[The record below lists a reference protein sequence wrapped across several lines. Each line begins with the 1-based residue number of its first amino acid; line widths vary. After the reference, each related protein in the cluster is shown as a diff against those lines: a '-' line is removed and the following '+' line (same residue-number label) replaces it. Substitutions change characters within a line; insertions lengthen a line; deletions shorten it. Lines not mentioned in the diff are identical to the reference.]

1 MTKAAGFYNTMLDS
15 DQPCLLIECLNAY
28 RVKEKEPSNLSEIR
42 TPIGEVEIINPGN
55 DITVVSYG
63 STLNLIQE
71 IIHELSEFNIS
82 IELIDVQT
90 LIPFD
95 IEKGISK
102 SISKTNRLLI
112 IDEDVPGGGTGFILS
127 QLISEQNI
135 YNFLDSEPKILCAKD
150 HRPAYGTDGD
160 YFSKS
165 SKEDIFEKIYEM
177 MNEAD
182 PHQYPKLM

>member
-15 DQPCLLIECLNAY
+15 DQPCVLIECLNAY
-28 RVKEKEPSNLSEIR
+28 RVKEKEPSNLAEIR
-42 TPIGEVEIINPGN
+42 TPVGVVEIINSGK

-71 IIHELSEFNIS
+71 LIHELSEFNIS

-95 IEKGISK
+95 IEKEISK
-102 SISKTNRLLI
+102 SVSKTNRLLI

-127 QLISEQNI
+127 ELISKQNI
-135 YNFLDSEPKILCAKD
+135 YNFLDSEPKILSAKN

-160 YFSKS
+160 YFSKP
-165 SKEDIFEKIYEM
+165 SKEDVFEKIYEM
-177 MNEAD
+177 MNESD
-182 PHQYPKLM
+182 PQQFPKLM